1 MDELKSGY
9 CEPQDTTQPE
19 LLSLLGRQED
29 AILKHGEII
38 DRIIFGMSK
47 LKLPPPTNSSDDRG
61 RDLETPCDICGL
73 LEFRIKTLH
82 IQNMMLSEIVVRLES
97 LVG

>member
-1 MDELKSGY
+1 MDEVRI
-9 CEPQDTTQPE
+9 PE
-19 LLSLLGRQED
+19 LLSLLERQED

-38 DRIIFGMSK
+38 DRISFGMNK
-47 LKLPPPTNSSDDRG
+47 LKSPPPTNSSDDRG
-61 RDLETPCDICGL
+61 KVLETPCDICGL

-82 IQNMMLSEIVVRLES
+82 IQNMMLLEIAERLES